1 MGKAAGAAA
10 AALGSRCSWEL
21 RRRGGGMQDGLCR
34 GRRVAIGSWSRGG
47 NCGQDRLRRL
57 PGKMAVGLAA
67 PLSLLRRSGLPGEP
81 APNSAVRLWQGP
93 AAGPRRSGRP
103 RLSGLYKKLRRAR
116 EETAAAAVRLAP
128 LPHPVLPPPRPA
140 PPPPGPPALAAAAT
154 GRRPCPCPPGEG
166 ALLLPDMVQSGGRRA
181 MAP

>member
-1 MGKAAGAAA
+1 
-10 AALGSRCSWEL
+10 
-21 RRRGGGMQDGLCR
+21 MQGGLCR
-34 GRRVAIGSWSRGG
+34 GLRAAIGSWSRGS
-47 NCGQDRLRRL
+47 NCGHDRLRRL
-57 PGKMAVGLAA
+57 PGKMAVGLTAL
-67 PLSLLRRSGLPGEP
+67 LSLLGRTGLPGEP
-81 APNSAVRLWQGP
+81 APNSAVRLWRGP
-93 AAGPRRSGRP
+93 ATGPRRSGCP

-140 PPPPGPPALAAAAT
+140 PPPPGPPAPAAAAA
-154 GRRPCPCPPGEG
+154 GRRPCPPGEG